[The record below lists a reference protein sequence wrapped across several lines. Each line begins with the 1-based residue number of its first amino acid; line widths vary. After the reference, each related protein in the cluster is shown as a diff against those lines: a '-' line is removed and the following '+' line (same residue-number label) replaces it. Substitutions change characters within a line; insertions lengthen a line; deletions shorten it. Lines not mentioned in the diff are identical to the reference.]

1 MLAFIEI
8 TLNVF
13 VLGAIVVVAG
23 LIGFIGKTSVINRGK
38 QSIDRLEKE
47 MLISHAEILRLQKE
61 LAGKEGQPSQA
72 PIVSI
77 RDTNTPEPSKE
88 NLPDAAMRKKL
99 LTKTKP

>member
-1 MLAFIEI
+1 MLALIEI

-13 VLGAIVVVAG
+13 VLGGIAIVAG
-23 LIGFIGKTSVINRGK
+23 LIGFVGKSAMINRSK
-38 QSIDRLEKE
+38 QAVDRLEKE

-61 LAGKEGQPSQA
+61 LAGKEVQPSQA

-77 RDTNTPEPSKE
+77 RDNTTEPVKE